1 MPSRRRAYL
10 RWLLAGE
17 LAATAAAIY
26 VAAVLWVFA
35 ANPDLTWSSDDVW
48 ASSNGRGRFDVL
60 LAALASV
67 VAIALA
73 AVTLLK
79 PFVPGAF
86 APLAVGSKGGFTI
99 ICDFPRP
106 IVLFDAPCNIYR
118 TPETLRVLLLAGPA
132 NRLEEAALGI
142 GQMSPSHRTVCL
154 WGRRSSSRL
163 ASLLWRWLHRYLRRR
178 SRPASL
184 AASPQIARV

>member
-73 AVTLLK
+73 AVTLLT
-79 PFVPGAF
+79 A
-86 APLAVGSKGGFTI
+86 I
-99 ICDFPRP
+99 R
-106 IVLFDAPCNIYR
+106 
-118 TPETLRVLLLAGPA
+118 
-132 NRLEEAALGI
+132 
-142 GQMSPSHRTVCL
+142 
-154 WGRRSSSRL
+154 
-163 ASLLWRWLHRYLRRR
+163 LRRH
-178 SRPASL
+178 SRT
-184 AASPQIARV
+184 RR